1 MQIVLTPEESENYFY
16 NALCNG
22 LDYIGGYDLEL
33 MWDKKHYSAA
43 RKKLQELKPNETVC
57 YEDVLM
63 QILRDGNEI
72 WFIDNGSDGEQ
83 YTITLELVHERVSK
97 TEKRHLFNM
106 ILEQDDAE
114 TADVIIQSV
123 LFDGEIVYG

>member
-22 LDYIGGYDLEL
+22 LGYISNYGLEL

-43 RKKLQELKPNETVC
+43 KKKLQELKPNEIVC
-57 YEDVLM
+57 CEDIFM
-63 QILRDGNEI
+63 QILRDGNKI
-72 WFIDNGSDGEQ
+72 WFVDNESDGEE
-83 YTITLELVHERVSK
+83 YPITLELIHERVSK

-114 TADVIIQSV
+114 TADVLIQSV